1 MLNEWW
7 IFQTVLLNMWKGV
20 SIATPL
26 ILKSCDT
33 SFFKK
38 NLLSFLFNVLTKWLI
53 IYNIFV
59 VINGMRLSFLPKQA
73 WSRRHLLTVKMKSR
87 AVSALILVFILAIP
101 HCVLS
106 QSGWLCPFDYRC
118 GKREVCRKT
127 GSNYSWVFSSAVD
140 IINVIHGSIRSTWK
154 KCSDHQSF

>member
-1 MLNEWW
+1 MDFSNRIIKHVERGVDSHA
-7 IFQTVLLNMWKGV
+7 TYSWKAV
-20 SIATPL
+20 THYFL
-26 ILKSCDT
+26 
-33 SFFKK
+33 KK

-59 VINGMRLSFLPKQA
+59 VINGMLLSFLPKQA

-127 GSNYSWVFSSAVD
+127 GSNYSWDFFSSAVD